1 MNSPLAAIA
10 LSFLVP
16 ALGLLLIL
24 AGIARLAG
32 LNPKGLCWC
41 AGLVLFS
48 AAIVAI
54 PLGGM
59 PLARWLAG
67 VVDHWSVP
75 SIALLTSAFIQRLFG
90 IELLQRQDRQA
101 AWLFGALAGLL
112 LYPLALGWGPFD
124 PYSLGWH
131 FGPLFVSVAVLASVL
146 ILRKNRFGVV
156 LVLAIAA
163 WHLRAVESGNY
174 WDCLIDPF
182 YFLVSAGSLSS
193 WAWRVGNV
201 ERLPKN
207 GKHRQGPGLTPG
219 AAGN

>member
-1 MNSPLAAIA
+1 MNPPFAAIA

-16 ALGLLLIL
+16 ALGLVLSL

-32 LNPKGLCWC
+32 LHPRGPGWC
-41 AGLVLFS
+41 AGLVLCS
-48 AAIVAI
+48 LAIVAT
-54 PLGGM
+54 PLGGL

-75 SIALLTSAFIQRLFG
+75 AIALLASAVIQRLFG
-90 IELLQRQDRQA
+90 IELLQGKDRQA
-101 AWLFGALAGLL
+101 AWIFGALAGLL

-131 FGPLFVSVAVLASVL
+131 FGPLFVAVAVLAVVCIS
-146 ILRKNRFGVV
+146 RHNRFGLV

-174 WDCLIDPF
+174 WDCLLDPF
-182 YFLVSAGSLSS
+182 YFLFSVGVLVS
-193 WAWRVGNV
+193 WAWRACAKRTTDGDSATTAQP
-201 ERLPKN
+201 E
-207 GKHRQGPGLTPG
+207 
-219 AAGN
+219 

>member
-1 MNSPLAAIA
+1 MNPPFAAIA

-16 ALGLLLIL
+16 ALGLALML
-24 AGIARLAG
+24 AGLARLAG
-32 LNPKGLCWC
+32 LHPRGPGWC
-41 AGLVLFS
+41 AGLVLCS
-48 AAIVAI
+48 LAIVAT
-54 PLGGM
+54 PLGGL

-67 VVDHWSVP
+67 MVDHWSVP
-75 SIALLTSAFIQRLFG
+75 AIALLTSAVIQRLFG
-90 IELLQRQDRQA
+90 IELLQGKDRQA
-101 AWLFGALAGLL
+101 AWIFGALAGLL

-193 WAWRVGNV
+193 WAWRVGNI
-201 ERLPKN
+201 ERLAKK
-207 GKHRQGPGLTPG
+207 GKPRQDPGLTTG
-219 AAGN
+219 AGGN

>member
-1 MNSPLAAIA
+1 MNPPFAAIA

-16 ALGLLLIL
+16 ALGLVLSL

-32 LNPKGLCWC
+32 LHPRGPGWC
-41 AGLVLFS
+41 AGLVLCS
-48 AAIVAI
+48 LAIVAT
-54 PLGGM
+54 PLGGL

-75 SIALLTSAFIQRLFG
+75 AIALLASAVIQRLFG
-90 IELLQRQDRQA
+90 IELLQGKDRQA
-101 AWLFGALAGLL
+101 AWIFGALAGLL

-131 FGPLFVSVAVLASVL
+131 FGPLFVAVAVLAVVCIS
-146 ILRKNRFGVV
+146 RHNRFGLV

-174 WDCLIDPF
+174 WDCLLDPF
-182 YFLVSAGSLSS
+182 YFLISAGVLGS
-193 WAWRVGNV
+193 WAWRGCAK
-201 ERLPKN
+201 RTAD
-207 GKHRQGPGLTPG
+207 RDS
-219 AAGN
+219 AAKPRPR